1 MTGGSA
7 VGEEVTGVHTC
18 MSSQCGQT
26 VYTTQYRGCVYV
38 QPDYLLLVNGHVL
51 DDMTTLGITTLYRP
65 EWLGICIANVLF

>member
-26 VYTTQYRGCVYV
+26 GYTTQYSGWCV

-51 DDMTTLGITTLYRP
+51 DDMTTLGIN
-65 EWLGICIANVLF
+65 GM